1 MKITIHDIDFSYN
14 GTPVL
19 EHINCIIEKGDFVVL
34 VGPNGSGKS
43 TLIKCMNGILK
54 PHIGTIM
61 VDNQILPPPGE
72 LAKNMAYVPQNEYK
86 RTGLSV
92 FDTVLLGRKPYI
104 SWKPANRDLAI
115 TADILKTLHL
125 EPVAMKDVNKLS
137 GGQQQTVYIAR
148 ALAQEPSVLLLDEP
162 TANLDIKHQIE
173 IMDLLKKLSEKE
185 ITIIIAL
192 HDINMAVRYAGKIMM
207 LKEGKVFAYGGRETI
222 TREHIEK
229 LYDVKVQIIRNRN
242 NLFIIP
248 DSMQPDKTNQGV

>member
-1 MKITIHDIDFSYN
+1 MKINIHDIEFSYN

-19 EHINCIIEKGDFVVL
+19 KDINCSIEKGDFVTL

-54 PHIGTIM
+54 PHIG
-61 VDNQILPPPGE
+61 VVQIDDKNLPPPDE
-72 LAKNMAYVPQNEYK
+72 LAKNMAYVPQIEN
-86 RTGLSV
+86 RRIGLSV

-104 SWKPANRDLAI
+104 TWKPDKHDLMV

-125 EPVAMKDVNKLS
+125 EPVAMKDIGKLS
-137 GGQQQTVYIAR
+137 GGQQQAVYIAR

-162 TANLDIKHQIE
+162 TANLDLKHQVE
-173 IMDLLKKLSEKE
+173 VMELLKSLSEKG

-207 LKEGKVFAYGGRETI
+207 LKEGEIFAYGNKETI
-222 TREHIEK
+222 TQENIEN
-229 LYDVKVQIIRNRN
+229 LYDIKVQLIRNQGN
-242 NLFIIP
+242 IFIIP
-248 DSMQPDKTNQGV
+248 DGIHPDKN

>member
-1 MKITIHDIDFSYN
+1 
-14 GTPVL
+14 
-19 EHINCIIEKGDFVVL
+19 
-34 VGPNGSGKS
+34 
-43 TLIKCMNGILK
+43 
-54 PHIGTIM
+54 
-61 VDNQILPPPGE
+61 
-72 LAKNMAYVPQNEYK
+72 
-86 RTGLSV
+86 
-92 FDTVLLGRKPYI
+92 
-104 SWKPANRDLAI
+104 
-115 TADILKTLHL
+115 
-125 EPVAMKDVNKLS
+125 MKDVNKLS

>member
-19 EHINCIIEKGDFVVL
+19 ENINCTIEKGDFVVL

-54 PHIGTIM
+54 PRTGAVL
-61 VDNQILPPPGE
+61 VDDKHLPSPDE
-72 LAKNMAYVPQNEYK
+72 LAKKMAYVPQSENK
-86 RTGLSV
+86 RSGLSV

-104 SWKPANRDLAI
+104 SWKPSNQDLVI

-125 EPVAMKDVNKLS
+125 GPVAMKDVNKLS
-137 GGQQQTVYIAR
+137 GGQQQTVFIAR

-173 IMDLLKKLSEKE
+173 VMELLKTLSQRG

-192 HDINMAVRYAGKIMM
+192 HDINMAVRYARKIMM
-207 LKEGKVFAYGGRETI
+207 LKEGKIFAYGGRETI
-222 TREHIEK
+222 TEEHIEN
-229 LYDVKVQIIRNRN
+229 LYDIKVHIIRNN
-242 NLFIIP
+242 GNIFIIP
-248 DSMQPDKTNQGV
+248 NGIQPNKV